1 MYKLICWAVILLFQT
16 STPRVQRQGPQSWDN
31 PAERLGNLALRVR
44 PCVGQ
49 PKSLKELKT
58 AFNSGRFPSPSEVTG
73 TWAAIG
79 FVYSQPYQKT
89 NLDCAGV
96 KRGAIFEWAIL
107 AKGYSVEID
116 ANGTHNQT
124 TKFAPD
130 SKGSVT
136 FRMDFEGDAM
146 PIYRCRITDRGT
158 LACLGL
164 AYADGVEFKPIPLKE
179 GERYRLK
186 TGQ

>member
-1 MYKLICWAVILLFQT
+1 MNKVVCWAVILIFQT
-16 STPRVQRQGPQSWDN
+16 SSPSVQQRHSQGGDN
-31 PAERLGNLALRVR
+31 AAEVSGDLALRAR

-79 FVYSQPYQKT
+79 FVYSQPYQK
-89 NLDCAGV
+89 NRLDCAGV
-96 KRGAIFEWAIL
+96 KRGSIFEWAIL
-107 AKGYSVEID
+107 ANGFSIEID
-116 ANGTHNQT
+116 AIGTYKQT
-124 TKFAPD
+124 TKFTPD

-136 FRMDFEGDAM
+136 FPMDFEGDAM

-158 LACLGL
+158 LACLGS
-164 AYADGVEFKPIPLKE
+164 AYADGVEFKPIPLRE
-179 GERYRLK
+179 GERYKPK